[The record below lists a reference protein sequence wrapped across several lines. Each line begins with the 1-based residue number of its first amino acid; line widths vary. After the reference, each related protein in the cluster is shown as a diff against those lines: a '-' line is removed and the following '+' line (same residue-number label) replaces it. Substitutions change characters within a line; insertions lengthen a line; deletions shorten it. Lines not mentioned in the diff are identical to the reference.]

1 MTPDPFKST
10 DAFRGTFV
18 AGLECLLEDERGLG
32 PFILVLANAIFDPH
46 IHEQLSHVLARRY
59 GELAEFCR
67 CSFAA
72 GSEPDEPED
81 DLSVFLRLMAIG
93 FDRIEQVRRH
103 GLPPWEIQFNQVRS
117 LRPRR
122 AAGWRPAGIRAPF
135 DPKGFHFNKP
145 FLRKETLWSGHLAG
159 VDLDLLFNKFPF
171 VDLHALLV
179 PERES
184 CESQY
189 LTPER
194 HRQIWD
200 LADALGSPLPGVGFG
215 YNSYG
220 AYASVNHLH
229 FQMFLRDMPLPLAL
243 ERWCHNGGPDP
254 YPACCERYLD
264 ADEAWERIAD
274 FHGMQ
279 VSYNLLYFPGKVF
292 CLPRRRQ
299 QTYTLPPWCGGQAWY
314 ELAGG
319 VVACNAD
326 DFGSLAAADV
336 EAALA
341 ATAEDVCVGFRSQ
354 PGV

>member
-1 MTPDPFKST
+1 MTPNPFRST
-10 DAFRGTFV
+10 DAFRGTFA
-18 AGLECLLEDERGLG
+18 AGLECLLEDELSLG
-32 PFILVLANAIFDPH
+32 PYILVLANAIFDPH
-46 IHEQLSHVLARRY
+46 IHERLAHVLARRY
-59 GELAEFCR
+59 SELAEFCR

-93 FDRIEQVRRH
+93 FDRIDQVRRH
-103 GLPPWEIQFNQVRS
+103 RLAPWEIQFNQLRS

-122 AAGWRPAGIRAPF
+122 AAGWGPVGIRAPF
-135 DPKGFHFNKP
+135 DSSGFHFNKP
-145 FLRKETLWSGHLAG
+145 FLRRETLWSGRLAG

-179 PERES
+179 PEREC

-194 HRQIWD
+194 HRQIWE
-200 LADALGSPLPGVGFG
+200 LADGLGSPLPGVGFG

-229 FQMFLRDMPLPLAL
+229 FQMFLRDRPLPLAL
-243 ERWCHNGGPDP
+243 ERWRHNGGPDP

-274 FHGMQ
+274 FHGKQ
-279 VSYNLLYFPGKVF
+279 VSYNLVYFPGRVF

-299 QTYTLPPWCGGQAWY
+299 QTYALPPWCRGQAWY
-314 ELAGG
+314 EMAGG
-319 VVACNAD
+319 VVAFNTE
-326 DFGSLAAADV
+326 DFGSVAAADV
-336 EAALA
+336 EASLA
-341 ATAEDVCVGFRSQ
+341 ATAEGVCTR
-354 PGV
+354 